1 MKSLFLQGLLA
12 FALITSATAAVPSSS
27 IDPNRYPRVAW
38 KEGETEAEKEQRMRW
53 FNDARFGMF
62 IHWGLY
68 SEWAGHVDGKRVG
81 GAGEWI
87 IEQAKD
93 LKNKDQLPLLS
104 LSRYLTVRETFNPTK
119 FDADAWVKAAK
130 EAGMDYLVITSK
142 HHDGFCLWNS
152 KHTDHDVASTPWKK
166 DLLKPLKDAC
176 LKYGVR
182 FCLYHSIMDW
192 HHPWYAPRRNYNDVA
207 QGPTD
212 MPRFVKEYLQPQVRE
227 ILELYDPGL
236 LWFDGEWEGT
246 YTVEMGESLEAWCRQ
261 HGPFALINNRVG
273 KSRKGMQG
281 MSAGYSGN
289 KGVGDYGTP
298 EQNIPANGMP
308 KGVHWE
314 SCMTMNDT
322 WGFVSSDK
330 NWKSEATL
338 IRNLVDCASKG
349 GNYLLNVGPTA
360 AGEIPQASLERLAAI
375 GAWMQVN
382 GEAIKRTTASP
393 FVRPFPWGRITQR
406 GDNLYLI
413 VFDRPADGRI
423 TLSLDNTPRSVTLLG
438 KSTQQPSAKREGE
451 SVVITLPA
459 TLPDTRASV
468 IRLVLDAPAR
478 PLGALVDG
486 RVQAVNSKILLEAE
500 TAELSGKLV
509 LETKAEAKSNIG
521 SWSDAQDTIVWRLR
535 AAKNSYQVTAE
546 VAAKDAGNRLTF
558 DFGKGV
564 KLEVEVPAT
573 GDWAKFRTVELGT
586 VELDGDHDLTVRAG
600 AKQGEGVANLRNL
613 TLKAR

>member
-1 MKSLFLQGLLA
+1 MKSLLLTGLISLA
-12 FALITSATAAVPSSS
+12 SVTHAIAAVPSSS
-27 IDPNRYPRVAW
+27 VNPNTYPRIAW
-38 KEGETEAEKEQRMRW
+38 KEGETQAEKDARLAW

-93 LKNKDQLPLLS
+93 QLP
-104 LSRYLTVRETFNPTK
+104 LSRYLTVRDRFNPTK

-142 HHDGFCLWNS
+142 HHDGFCLWDS
-152 KHTDHDVASTPWKK
+152 KLTDHDVASTPWKK

-192 HHPWYAPRRNYNDVA
+192 HHPWYAPRRKYNDVA

-212 MPRFVKEYLQPQVRE
+212 MPRFVKEYLKPQVKE

-236 LWFDGEWEGT
+236 LWFDGEWENT
-246 YTVEMGESLEAWCRQ
+246 YTVEMGESLEAWCRKY
-261 HGPFALINNRVG
+261 GPVAIINNRVG

-322 WGFVSSDK
+322 WGYVSSDQ

-338 IRNLVDCASKG
+338 IRNLADCASKG

-360 AGEIPQASLERLAAI
+360 AGEIPQVSLERLAAI
-375 GAWMQVN
+375 GSWMQIN

-406 GDNLYLI
+406 DGTLYLI

-423 TLSLDNTPRSVTLLG
+423 TLSLDNTPRSIKLLG
-438 KSTQQPSAKREGE
+438 KSSQQPSAKREGE
-451 SVVITLPA
+451 SVVITLPEV
-459 TLPDTRASV
+459 LPDARASV
-468 IRLVLDAPAR
+468 VRLELDGPAR

-486 RVQAVNSKILLEAE
+486 RVRTANGKILLEAE
-500 TAELSGKLV
+500 TAELSGKLAV
-509 LETKAEAKSNIG
+509 ETKSEGKSNIG
-521 SWSDAQDTIVWRLR
+521 SWTDAQDTIVWRLR
-535 AAKNSYQVTAE
+535 AQPGTYKVTAE
-546 VAAKDAGNRLTF
+546 VAAKDAGNRLIL
-558 DFGKGV
+558 DFGKGQ
-564 KLEVEVPAT
+564 KLEVEVPST
-573 GDWAKFRTVELGT
+573 GDWSSFRSLEIGSLK
-586 VELDGDHDLTVRAG
+586 LDGDTDLTLRAG
-600 AKQGEGVANLRNL
+600 PKQGEGVANLRNL
-613 TLKAR
+613 QLVAQ